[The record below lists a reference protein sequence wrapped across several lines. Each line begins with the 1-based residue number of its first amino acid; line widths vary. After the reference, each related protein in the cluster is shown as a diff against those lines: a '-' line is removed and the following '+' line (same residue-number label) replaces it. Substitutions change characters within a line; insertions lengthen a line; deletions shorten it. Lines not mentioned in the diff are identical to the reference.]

1 MLRRCPLLLLAAAFF
16 GTALT
21 SSHAKDPGETHDT
34 YVFGQDEFASGSTA
48 LLRVA
53 VLRAKSLLE
62 TLPIE
67 GADVHIEIRGKEF
80 KGETLFDGKTDDR
93 GLCAARLA
101 IPDLPPGS
109 YEVAVTTKSAL
120 GEQTLTRPVKLRKE
134 ARVLLVT
141 DKPLYQPSQ
150 LIHMRALA
158 LHDYSLKAIADA
170 EVLFEVEDAKGNKVF
185 KSHDVKSN
193 AFGVAH
199 ADFQLAD
206 EIAMGT
212 YKIMATLPTGKAEK
226 SVEVK
231 RYVLPKFK
239 VEATTDKRF
248 YLPREVIKGT
258 VDVNYFFGKPV
269 AGGKVTIKAATF
281 DVEFRDFFEQTVDTD
296 AAGHATF
303 EVALPDSFVGQPL
316 ERGDAFV
323 KLEIAAT
330 DTADHTETVTRTAN
344 VSQNPIHVAVMPE
357 SGKLVPG
364 VENLIWVVATY
375 PDGTPAQAD
384 VTVTIAGKDAQ
395 KPSLRAAVE
404 TDEAGIASVA
414 YTPKGEDFQPGEW
427 IQERGVFGRGGRWAP
442 DENYVQVMTVP
453 VQLSARDEKGNTA
466 ELTAQ
471 LSAETGNDNV
481 LLRIDKAIYRSG
493 ARVTMDVATTASV
506 GTVYLDVT
514 KDRQTVLTTMIPL
527 EKGRARYELDL
538 PQDLFGSIEIHAYK
552 VMANGEIMRDT
563 KVAYVEPSGDLA
575 IKATPDK
582 SEYRPGEDARID
594 FMITDKEG
602 SPVQAALGVI
612 VVDESVYALQDM
624 QPGLEKVYFTLAKEL
639 AEPKYGIKYGT
650 AMPQLIS
657 GDEVDVRRQE
667 VAQVLLA
674 PVEPRTEYRW
684 VVNPQYDRQVQVAEK
699 IGVIQSAIQ
708 NYVNAGGSVADQAGD
723 STWRLRPDLLE
734 KVIGA
739 GHMRD
744 DVLLDPWGQRMTLD
758 VLARYSGVFRFEHW
772 QEMVDSTRVYRLWT
786 LILQHAYRDDVVEK
800 DASGAWQYRPGL
812 VADMIEKKETTAE
825 QLLDIQGGR
834 LTPEGMAAREK
845 PFEAANVVKLVRAQR
860 RQAIYNAL
868 YQFAYSQMLT
878 GVAYLDATT
887 GRWVWKEG
895 ALDPVMR
902 ASSLDRANLKDPFG
916 GEFELNALAKEDAG
930 FSAENIGR
938 YVLASR
944 WYNVV
949 AAVNAYGAE
958 HRDAVLNKDR
968 NCWVF
973 PKDLVARLTHQQRLT
988 ALDARDAWGNALV
1001 VKDLEKETPWVYCA
1015 EMRFTTV
1022 FSPGPDGKEGT
1033 ADDIDNANFSSYTY
1047 LTNAQ
1052 DFVTYEPS
1060 YDWYYGDYD
1069 DRGGMLGFLGADM
1082 APRTAAPM
1090 GGATLRSQSRRGGR
1104 MAKAMDSLEECE
1116 KEVTAGPA
1124 EGGGSGEAAPRPRI
1138 REYFPETLV
1147 WEPCLITDESGR
1159 ATMPVTMADSI
1170 TTWRLTASASAAD
1183 GRLGSMT
1190 SGIRVFQDFFVDIDF
1205 PVALTQHDEVS
1216 VPVAVFNYLKEPQD
1230 VRLVAEKDPNDDWY
1244 TLLGDAEQ
1252 TVTLGPGE
1260 VRAVYFRLRAERIG
1274 TKKMTVMAYGSKL
1287 SDAIRRAVE
1296 VVPDGKKFETVIND
1310 RMSKEVYQVVRIP
1323 ENAVP
1328 ESYKL
1333 IVKAYPGVFSQ
1344 VVEGVDGLMGMPHG

>member
-1 MLRRCPLLLLAAAFF
+1 MLRRRFLLLLTAAFL
-16 GTALT
+16 GLT
-21 SSHAKDPGETHDT
+21 LPSSDAKDPGETHDT

-62 TLPIE
+62 TLPVE
-67 GADVHIEIRGKEF
+67 GAEVHIEIRGKEF

-93 GLCAARLA
+93 GLCCARLD

-141 DKPLYQPSQ
+141 DKPLYQPAQ

-158 LHDYSLKAIADA
+158 LHDYSLKPIADA
-170 EVLFEVEDAKGNKVF
+170 DVLFEVEDAKGNKVF

-212 YKIMATLPTGKAEK
+212 YKLIATLPTGKAEK

-239 VEATTDKRF
+239 VQAATDKRF

-269 AGGKVTIKAATF
+269 AGGKVKVKAATF

-316 ERGDAFV
+316 EKGDAFV
-323 KLEIAAT
+323 KIEIAAT

-384 VTVTIAGKDAQ
+384 VAVTVTGKDA
-395 KPSLRAAVE
+395 KNPSLRAAVE

-414 YTPKGEDFQPGEW
+414 YTPKAEDFQPGEW

-442 DENYVQVMTVP
+442 DENYVQSMTVP
-453 VQLSARDEKGNTA
+453 VQLSAKDDQGNTA

-493 ARVTMDVATTASV
+493 SRVTMDVATTASV

-538 PQDLFGSIEIHAYK
+538 PQDLFGSVEIHAYK

-582 SEYRPGEDARID
+582 PEYRPGEDARID
-594 FMITDKEG
+594 FMVTDKEG

-699 IGVIQSAIQ
+699 IGTIHNAIQ
-708 NYVNAGGSVADQAGD
+708 NFVNAGGKVADQAQDGA
-723 STWRLRPDLLE
+723 WRLSPDLLE
-734 KVIGA
+734 TVIRA
-739 GHMRD
+739 GHMREE
-744 DVLLDPWGQRMTLD
+744 VLQDPWGQRMTLD
-758 VLARYSGVFRFEHW
+758 VLSRYSGVFRFEHW
-772 QEMVDSTRVYRLWT
+772 QDMVDSTRIYRLWS

-800 DASGAWQYRPGL
+800 DASGAWQYRPTL
-812 VADMIEKKETTAE
+812 VADMLEKKETTAE
-825 QLLDIQGGR
+825 QLLDIRGEA
-834 LTPEGMAAREK
+834 LTPEGMAGREK
-845 PFEAANVVKLVRAQR
+845 PFEAANVVKLVRTQR
-860 RQAIYNAL
+860 RQMIYNCL
-868 YQFAYSQMLT
+868 YQFAYGQTLA
-878 GVAYLDATT
+878 GVAYLDAST
-887 GRWVWKEG
+887 GRWAWKEG
-895 ALDPVMR
+895 ALDPVAR
-902 ASSLDRANLKDPFG
+902 AASLDRANLKDPFG
-916 GEFELNALAKEDAG
+916 GEFELNALAREDEA
-930 FSAENIGR
+930 FSPENIGR

-949 AAVNAYGAE
+949 ASVYNYGNE
-958 HRDAVLNKDR
+958 HRDAILDKDR
-968 NCWVF
+968 SCWVF
-973 PKDLVARLTHQQRLT
+973 PKDIVARLTHQNRLDGR
-988 ALDARDAWGNALV
+988 DARDPWGNALV
-1001 VKDLEKETPWVYCA
+1001 VKDLQKETSWIYCA

-1033 ADDIDNANFSSYTY
+1033 ADDIDNAGFSNYKY

-1060 YDWYYGDYD
+1060 YAWYEDGYAD
-1069 DRGGMLGFLGADM
+1069 DTGMLGFLGAD
-1082 APRTAAPM
+1082 ALAQSAAS
-1090 GGATLRSQSRRGGR
+1090 GASLRSRSGGKPGR
-1104 MAKAMDSLEECE
+1104 AMKAMDSPEECDR
-1116 KEVTAGPA
+1116 EVANDPA
-1124 EGGGSGEAAPRPRI
+1124 APDGGGSAAPRPRI

-1190 SGIRVFQDFFVDIDF
+1190 SGVRVFQDFFVDIDF

-1252 TVTLGPGE
+1252 TVSLGAGE

-1296 VVPDGKKFETVIND
+1296 VVPDGKRFETVIND

-1323 ENAVP
+1323 ENSIP